1 MLFRSDVFDK
11 LRKRGALS
19 EADVDAALREV
30 RVALLEADVA
40 LEVVKDLYES
50 AWQDVQRKGAV
61 IPQKEMD
68 ELLQRSSAKL
78 SSTIAQCCAI
88 KAEVV
93 GKDEKEGGLRAILN
107 YGHTLGHALEAIS
120 GYGHYLHGEAI
131 SIGMVAASHLSARL
145 MEMPAKDVLR
155 IRALLGR
162 AGLPT
167 SFKLAARQKDKL
179 FEAMRLDKKVTGGEV
194 QFVLAKRIGEVVWG
208 QRVPLDAVQRA
219 LDQLRV

>member
-1 MLFRSDVFDK
+1 MCSFRSHQPK
-11 LRKRGALS
+11 LVLCDLDTLS
-19 EADVDAALREV
+19 TLPYRELRSGLAEVIKYGIIWDAELFAR
-30 RVALLEADVA
+30 LE
-40 LEVVKDLYES
+40 
-50 AWQDVQRKGAV
+50 
-61 IPQKEMD
+61 KEMD

-208 QRVPLDAVQRA
+208 SKVSDGEIRWA
-219 LDQLRV
+219 LDQIAPGKE